1 MLSGPAAGAEA
12 SGVRQEVGGGQHN
25 DRRGLDVL
33 KKLARD
39 IMSAVGKRL
48 GSYCYYSD
56 IAHRGNAAEGLD
68 AASRCRGERGSSR
81 GEGGEEERPGRLRR
95 YDAGHRRSAI
105 VINYQQDGN
114 RVADVKRR
122 RDEHVVGAVPMAP
135 GVSQKKMAR
144 DTRAAEPMA
153 KPLPAVVLPE
163 ALERPLPQRAA
174 RLASMVRPMAK
185 VESRPRAAIATP
197 VSAGM

>member
-1 MLSGPAAGAEA
+1 
-12 SGVRQEVGGGQHN
+12 
-25 DRRGLDVL
+25 
-33 KKLARD
+33 
-39 IMSAVGKRL
+39 
-48 GSYCYYSD
+48 
-56 IAHRGNAAEGLD
+56 
-68 AASRCRGERGSSR
+68 
-81 GEGGEEERPGRLRR
+81 
-95 YDAGHRRSAI
+95 
-105 VINYQQDGN
+105 
-114 RVADVKRR
+114 VADVKRR

-185 VESRPRAAIATP
+185 VESMPRAAIATP